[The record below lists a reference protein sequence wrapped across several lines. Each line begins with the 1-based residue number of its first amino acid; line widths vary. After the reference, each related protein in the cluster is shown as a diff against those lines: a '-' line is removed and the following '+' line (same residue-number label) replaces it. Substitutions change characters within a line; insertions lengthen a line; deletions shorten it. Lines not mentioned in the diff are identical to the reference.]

1 MSLAYYTMDDLRLG
15 RGGFLRK
22 GWTIRQFPELEEALA
37 HYRGIPITKRKVL
50 GVTDG
55 FHVLELVKSVPL
67 LPKDEDGEDVLALEL
82 GEPLPSW
89 ADTPEARQAVRAC
102 VEALGLRYQMEDKIL
117 APIPTNKKQRRKK
130 LAGKYLWPDVPGNPA
145 SALRWVYI
153 AGKGWLAHSALKES
167 AAVLPLVLKVRA
179 DGITD
184 KGDYRPLE
192 LEPWEFRLLAR
203 RTMERLEQNKNLKE
217 GMCHETA
224 SAAGSSRPAPASHRN

>member
-1 MSLAYYTMDDLRLG
+1 MSLTCYTMDDLRLG

-22 GWTIRQFPELEEALA
+22 GWTIQQFPELEEALA

-50 GVTDG
+50 GMTDG
-55 FHVLELVKSVPL
+55 FHVLELVKNVPL
-67 LPKDEDGEDVLALEL
+67 LPGDPEGEDVLASEL
-82 GEPLPSW
+82 GEPLPAW
-89 ADTPEARQAVRAC
+89 ADTPETRRAVRIC
-102 VEALGLRYQMEDKIL
+102 VEALELRYQIEDKIL
-117 APIPTNKKQRRKK
+117 APIPVNKKQRRKK

-145 SALRWVYI
+145 SALRWVYL
-153 AGKGWLAHSALKES
+153 AGRGWLAPSALKES

-203 RTMERLEQNKNLKE
+203 RTLERLEQNQAQANKK
-217 GMCHETA
+217 GGTP
-224 SAAGSSRPAPASHRN
+224 S

>member
-22 GWTIRQFPELEEALA
+22 GWTIRQFPELGEALA

-67 LPKDEDGEDVLALEL
+67 LPRDEDGEDVLASEL

-102 VEALGLRYQMEDKIL
+102 VEALGLRYQMER
-117 APIPTNKKQRRKK
+117 AGWHTRRSR
-130 LAGKYLWPDVPGNPA
+130 N
-145 SALRWVYI
+145 
-153 AGKGWLAHSALKES
+153 
-167 AAVLPLVLKVRA
+167 LPLSC
-179 DGITD
+179 
-184 KGDYRPLE
+184 
-192 LEPWEFRLLAR
+192 PWCSRCGR
-203 RTMERLEQNKNLKE
+203 
-217 GMCHETA
+217 TA
-224 SAAGSSRPAPASHRN
+224 SRTKATTAPWSWSPGSSASWPGAPWSGWSRIKI

>member
-22 GWTIRQFPELEEALA
+22 GWTIRQFPELEEALE
-37 HYRGIPITKRKVL
+37 HYRGISITKRKVL
-50 GVTDG
+50 GVTDS
-55 FHVLELVKSVPL
+55 FHVLELVKNVPL
-67 LPKDEDGEDVLALEL
+67 FPDDPEGEDVLAAEL
-82 GEPLPSW
+82 GEPLPAW
-89 ADTPEARQAVRAC
+89 VDTPEARQAVRTC
-102 VEALGLRYQMEDKIL
+102 VEALQLRYQIEDKIL
-117 APIPTNKKQRRKK
+117 APIPVNKKQRRKK
-130 LAGKYLWPDVPGNPA
+130 LADKYLWPDVPGNPA
-145 SALRWVYI
+145 SALRWVYL
-153 AGKGWLAHSALKES
+153 AGKGWLASTALKEP

-217 GMCHETA
+217 GMYHETA
-224 SAAGSSRPAPASHRN
+224 GTAGSSRPAPDPHRD

>member
-1 MSLAYYTMDDLRLG
+1 MSLHYYTMDDLRLG

-22 GWTIRQFPELEEALA
+22 GWTIRQFPELEESLE
-37 HYRGIPITKRKVL
+37 HYRGIPVTKRKVL

-55 FHVLELVKSVPL
+55 FHVLELVKNVPL
-67 LPKDEDGEDVLALEL
+67 FPHDQEGEDVLALEL
-82 GEPLPSW
+82 GEPLPQW
-89 ADTPEARQAVRAC
+89 ADIPEARQAVRTC
-102 VEALGLRYQMEDKIL
+102 VEALGLRYQIEDKIL
-117 APIPTNKKQRRKK
+117 APIPVHKKQRRKK
-130 LAGKYLWPDVPGNPA
+130 LAGKYLWPDVPSNPA

-153 AGKGWLAHSALKES
+153 AGKGWLAPTVLKEP

-203 RTMERLEQNKNLKE
+203 RTLERLEQNRTKCE
-217 GMCHETA
+217 G
-224 SAAGSSRPAPASHRN
+224 GNQP

>member
-1 MSLAYYTMDDLRLG
+1 YTMDDLRLG

-22 GWTIRQFPELEEALA
+22 GWTIQQFPELGEALA

-130 LAGKYLWPDVPGNPA
+130 LAGKYL
-145 SALRWVYI
+145 
-153 AGKGWLAHSALKES
+153 
-167 AAVLPLVLKVRA
+167 
-179 DGITD
+179 
-184 KGDYRPLE
+184 
-192 LEPWEFRLLAR
+192 
-203 RTMERLEQNKNLKE
+203 
-217 GMCHETA
+217 
-224 SAAGSSRPAPASHRN
+224 

>member
-1 MSLAYYTMDDLRLG
+1 MSLAYYTMDDLLG

-22 GWTIRQFPELEEALA
+22 GRTIQQFLKWEEALA
-37 HYRGIPITKRKVL
+37 HYRGIPITKRKAL
-50 GVTDG
+50 GMTDG
-55 FHVLELVKSVPL
+55 FHVLELVKNVPL
-67 LPKDEDGEDVLALEL
+67 LPGDPEGEDVLASEL
-82 GEPLPSW
+82 GGPLPAW
-89 ADTPEARQAVRAC
+89 ADTPEVRQAFRTC
-102 VEALGLRYQMEDKIL
+102 VEALGLRYQVEDKIL
-117 APIPTNKKQRRKK
+117 APIPANKKQRRKK